1 MFKLGL
7 ENMWWVLDGT
17 YLYKNFRPIEII
29 QVPSSAEF
37 Y

>member
-7 ENMWWVLDGT
+7 ENMWWGLDGT
-17 YLYKNFRPIEII
+17 LVKILAYIEII

-37 Y
+37 D